1 MVVKRRCVVCGTRF
15 QQAAIGRPRF
25 YCSNACRMVAYRA
38 RLRKRQLATRPEA
51 GCDPL
56 PLDGAEVA
64 DLDAII
70 EALERE
76 RRAMDSRER
85 AADQALI
92 DEGLESGRAAWRY
105 IDPEVETLRTITDV
119 PWFHIE

>member
-1 MVVKRRCVVCGTRF
+1 
-15 QQAAIGRPRF
+15 
-25 YCSNACRMVAYRA
+25 MVAYRA